1 MISEKSVRSLDNV
14 RASNIPSAAVLCGGG
29 ETLEDD
35 ISRIRESDYIVAAD
49 GATTALLEAML
60 LPDVIVT
67 DLDGRV
73 EDQIDANAR
82 GSTVFVHAHGDNV
95 AALRRWVDRFEG
107 RVVGTCQGPPVPG
120 VFNFGGFTDG
130 DRAACIMHELGV
142 RRMSLAGFDL
152 ERPSE
157 KPGGSQMVKS
167 RKLRWAERILSRL
180 AEYGVEFTSVAH

>member
-1 MISEKSVRSLDNV
+1 MISESSARSLNDV

-29 ETLEDD
+29 GTLEDD
-35 ISRIRESDYIVAAD
+35 VSHIRDGDYIVAAD
-49 GATTALLEAML
+49 GATTALLEATLM
-60 LPDVIVT
+60 PDVIVT

-82 GSTVFVHAHGDNV
+82 GSTVFVHAHGDNM

-107 RVVGTCQGPPVPG
+107 RVVGTCQGPPVQG

-157 KPGGSQMVKS
+157 KSGRSPKVKS
-167 RKLRWAERILSRL
+167 RKLCWAQRILSRL
-180 AEYGVEFTSVAH
+180 AEDGVEFTSVSH